1 MCVWVCMGESE
12 RERVINI
19 SFFTATPF
27 SSWDFQTCL
36 NQTCLTSAPVKANVI
51 CVVFVVFV
59 TILERAKGLILHI
72 FPITSGNV
80 TYFATTLRPSDHNW
94 IGVTM
99 FRTSDEMT
107 ILFPPWCSFKKLASR
122 LGYHCRLQRRR
133 MRGRGPGTR
142 ERDGAR
148 QWEREREG
156 VRVWER
162 EGEKGSTKRKA
173 WCQQHERESKQ
184 QP

>member
-51 CVVFVVFV
+51 CVVFV